1 MGRKLYIHRLSAAFT
16 VIMCALALSLTGCL
30 TEGSGSEGGTTVVAG
45 PDDVPGP
52 PLTSPEHTICDPFNA
67 GTSARDKGLIGNLV
81 YLTDDQPRYSSA
93 KDYVDNGVPVQSTLY
108 FDKLFVPTRSWD
120 LGFYTQ
126 AGELVLNHRDEP
138 LYEYFGLHLES
149 ELMLAPGESPGWY
162 QFAILSDDGATMD
175 LRDSEGVLTP
185 IVNNDG
191 VHPTRMGC
199 SMRSVY
205 LDATSRIPFVLNYYQ
220 GPRYHISMVLMMRP
234 LPDGVDPMAPATDAE
249 CGRSGNSRYFNY
261 NVVPSAPTATYY
273 DLLTRGWKPLENQNY
288 HFPDAAENPCAP
300 PDPLIITNFVIE
312 STTRTSVTV
321 SWDTNEPSTSKISIK
336 NVSTGVAVETAEDP
350 ALVTHHVVTVP
361 GLTAN
366 TLYAVRGISAVPG
379 VKSSISDERAFRTP
393 R

>member
-1 MGRKLYIHRLSAAFT
+1 MTGRNLNVNRLSALPL
-16 VIMCALALSLTGCL
+16 ILCALALNLTGCL
-30 TEGSGSEGGTTVVAG
+30 TEGTGQEGDTTVVAG

-52 PLTSPEHTICDPFNA
+52 PLTNPEHTICDPFNA
-67 GTSARDKGLIGNLV
+67 GTSSRDKGLIGNLV

-108 FDKLFVPTRSWD
+108 FDKLFIPTRSWD

-126 AGELVLNHRDEP
+126 AGELVLNYKDEP

-149 ELMLAPGESPGWY
+149 ELMLAPGEPEGWY

-175 LRDSEGVLTP
+175 LRDDEGVLTP
-185 IVNNDG
+185 IVDNDG

-205 LDATSRIPFVLNYYQ
+205 LAEGEKVPFTVNYYQ
-220 GPRYHISMVLMMRP
+220 GPRFHISMILMMRP
-234 LPDGVDPMAPATDAE
+234 LPDGVDPMAAASDIE
-249 CGRSGNSRYFNY
+249 CAKSGNDRYFNF
-261 NVVPSAPTATYY
+261 NTVPSTPKTKWYE
-273 DLLTRGWKPLENQNY
+273 LLERGWKPLENQNY
-288 HFPDAAENPCAP
+288 HFPEAASNPCAVE
-300 PDPLIITNFVIE
+300 DPLIISNFVIE
-312 STTRTSVTV
+312 GSTPTSVTV
-321 SWDTNEPSTSKISIK
+321 SWDTDEPSTSKVSIK
-336 NVSTGVAVETAEDP
+336 NVVTGVTVETAEDP

-366 TLYAVRGISAVPG
+366 TLYAVRGLSSVPG

>member
-1 MGRKLYIHRLSAAFT
+1 MGRKQIIQRRSAAT
-16 VIMCALALSLTGCL
+16 IVIMCALALSLPGCL
-30 TEGSGSEGGTTVVAG
+30 TEGTGSEGGTTVVAG

-93 KDYVDNGVPVQSTLY
+93 VDYVNNGVPVQSTLY

-126 AGELVLNHRDEP
+126 AGELVLNHNNEP

-149 ELMLAPGESPGWY
+149 ELMLAPGEAPGWY

-185 IVNNDG
+185 IVDNDG

-205 LDATSRIPFVLNYYQ
+205 LDSTSRVPFVVNYYQ
-220 GPRYHISMVLMMRP
+220 GPRYHISMVMMMRP
-234 LPDGVDPMAPATDAE
+234 LPEGADPMAAAIDVE

-261 NVVPSAPTATYY
+261 NVVPSEPTATYY
-273 DLLTRGWKPLENQNY
+273 ELLTRGWKPLENQNY
-288 HFPDAAENPCAP
+288 HFPEAAENPCAP
-300 PDPLIITNFVIE
+300 ADPLIISNFVIE
-312 STTRTSVTV
+312 RTTQVSVTV
-321 SWDTNEPSTSKISIK
+321 SWDTSEPSTSKVSIK
-336 NVSTGVAVETAEDP
+336 NVATGVTVETAEDP
-350 ALVTHHVVTVP
+350 ELVTHHVVTVP

>member
-1 MGRKLYIHRLSAAFT
+1 MGRKQIIQRRSAAT
-16 VIMCALALSLTGCL
+16 IVIMCALALSLPGCL
-30 TEGSGSEGGTTVVAG
+30 TEGTGTEGGTTVVAG

-93 KDYVDNGVPVQSTLY
+93 RDYVDNGVPVQSTLY

-126 AGELVLNHRDEP
+126 AGELVLNHNNEP

-149 ELMLAPGESPGWY
+149 ELMLAPGEAPGWY

-175 LRDSEGVLTP
+175 LRDNEGVLTP

-205 LDATSRIPFVLNYYQ
+205 LDSTSRVPFVLNYYQ

-234 LPDGVDPMAPATDAE
+234 VPEGVDPMAAASDVE

-261 NVVPSAPTATYY
+261 NVVPSEPTATYY

-288 HFPDAAENPCAP
+288 HFPESAENPCAP
-300 PDPLIITNFVIE
+300 ADPLIISNFVIQ
-312 STTRTSVTV
+312 STTQVSVTV
-321 SWDTNEPSTSKISIK
+321 SWETSEPSTSKVSIK
-336 NVSTGVAVETAEDP
+336 NVSTGVTVETAEDP
-350 ALVTHHVVTVP
+350 ALVTYHVVTVP